1 MNMKLGKKGLA
12 ALLAGS
18 IFLLGGVVQA
28 TPVELSLEEAVA
40 MALKNNTAIKQAL
53 ADKKKYDWNL
63 KGKLSLNL
71 PKFTYTHSDTWAN
84 LNDSSQSSIL
94 SDSFSNTVKMSYTL
108 YSGGYNQGSI
118 NQAKYYQKYYDL
130 GVVKSEQQVKY
141 DATNSY
147 YDLLNKSNLLG
158 LRRESV
164 ERYKMHLKNTTAQ
177 YEVGVVAKSD
187 VLATQV
193 SLADAEQ
200 NLIKAQNDYDIAMAT
215 LNNVI
220 GLPLTT
226 DIKVR
231 TNLTYDKSPLKMDE
245 TVDRALRN
253 NPEVAQAKENVNVSQ
268 EEIKIAKADRLPSVA
283 LSASNSW
290 NNNEFPGAANSSNIK
305 AVLTTSWTIFDF
317 DITKAKIRMAEA
329 GLEKAREQDRQK
341 KDQIFL
347 DARSYFLTMKA
358 AEKNIETS
366 KVAIERAEED
376 YKIAEVRY
384 AAGVG
389 TNLEVMDANE
399 KLTTAKNNYYKA
411 LFDYNTSKAKLD
423 QIMGTP
429 VR

>member
-28 TPVELSLEEAVA
+28 APVELSLEEAVA

-71 PKFTYTHSDTWAN
+71 PKFTYTHTDTWNN
-84 LNDSSQSSIL
+84 LNDSSQASL
-94 SDSFSNTVKMSYTL
+94 TDTSFQNSVQMSYTL

-147 YDLLNKSNLLG
+147 YDLLNKSNLLN
-158 LRRESV
+158 LRQESV
-164 ERYKMHLKNTTAQ
+164 ERYKTHLKNTSAQ

-193 SLADAEQ
+193 SLANAEQ
-200 NLIKAQNDYDIAMAT
+200 DFIKAQNDYDIAMAT

-231 TNLTYDKSPLKMDE
+231 TNLTYDQSPLKLDE

-268 EEIKIAKADRLPSVA
+268 EGVTIAKADRLPSVK
-283 LSASNSW
+283 LTASNSW
-290 NNNEFPGAANSSNIK
+290 NSNEFPGAANSNMK
-305 AVLTTSWTIFDF
+305 AMLTTSWTIFDF
-317 DITKAKIRMAEA
+317 DITKSNIRMAEA

-341 KDQIFL
+341 TDQIFL

-366 KVAIERAEED
+366 KVAIDRAEED

-389 TNLEVMDANE
+389 TNLEVMDAHE